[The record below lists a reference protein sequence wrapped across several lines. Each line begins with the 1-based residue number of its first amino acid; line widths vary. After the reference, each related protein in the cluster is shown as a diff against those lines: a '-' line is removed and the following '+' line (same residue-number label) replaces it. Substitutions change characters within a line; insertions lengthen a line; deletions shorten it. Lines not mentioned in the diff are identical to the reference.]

1 VPNLHPGQK
10 PARPKSASLRTPR
23 GGDASFARLRAE
35 GQATP
40 RVKPVTEGQP
50 TPEEDE
56 PWLFSLEGVLS
67 TAQVW
72 RMGFSRLILMNAQAW
87 SDPTLAAS
95 EMSEA
100 FQSREMLPGLGME
113 HKPALESAV
122 APAFIRGDVLI
133 SVRCDLCEELPDEA
147 RRAALNNIGKL
158 MDAVSTVWTQY
169 DEMEDPELGAVVV
182 VLEGFKG
189 DVLSCQWSPG
199 QDADAS
205 AQYPVTQLDSE
216 LSQFF
221 KSGS

>member
-1 VPNLHPGQK
+1 
-10 PARPKSASLRTPR
+10 
-23 GGDASFARLRAE
+23 
-35 GQATP
+35 
-40 RVKPVTEGQP
+40 
-50 TPEEDE
+50 
-56 PWLFSLEGVLS
+56 
-67 TAQVW
+67 
-72 RMGFSRLILMNAQAW
+72 
-87 SDPTLAAS
+87 
-95 EMSEA
+95 
-100 FQSREMLPGLGME
+100 
-113 HKPALESAV
+113 
-122 APAFIRGDVLI
+122 
-133 SVRCDLCEELPDEA
+133 
-147 RRAALNNIGKL
+147 